1 MSELSLHPEIEKLRA
16 RVGELRLELR
26 ELHEEY
32 YEIQNEILPE
42 LHDKYDALFKKLEI
56 EIQRKTLAA
65 SEISRRAEIF
75 SLKLSRGE
83 KLSAEMIKLVN
94 TMVDREFR
102 RFKKSL
108 EDAFEKTQQERNA
121 EAEKKFTNEKVSPF
135 GNSGEVSKLYRA
147 IAKKLHPDVAGD
159 VTEHFKKFWAN
170 VQEAYQKRNLQ
181 KLRAL
186 HQILCVEDQF
196 SGKFHSERS
205 EFDALER
212 EVRQLEHKTE
222 SERRNLTRL
231 KSGEP
236 YSFKDQIHV
245 ETWITAQTKKL
256 EMQLLKKQ
264 REMEQADEILKEM
277 LGGNWLQIQQKNEKD
292 DEPFDDDFMRDAYFG
307 GKH

>member
-16 RVGELRLELR
+16 RVGELRLQMR
-26 ELHEEY
+26 ELLEEY
-32 YEIQNEILPE
+32 YSIQNEILPE

-108 EDAFEKTQQERNA
+108 EDAFEKTQEQRNS
-121 EAEKKFTNEKVSPF
+121 ENEKKFTSEKVNPL
-135 GNSGEVSKLYRA
+135 GNTSEVSKLYRA

-159 VTEHFKKFWAN
+159 VTDHFKKFWAN
-170 VQEAYQKRNLQ
+170 VQDAYQKRNVQ
-181 KLRAL
+181 KMRAL
-186 HQILCVEDQF
+186 HQMLCVEDQF
-196 SGKFHSERS
+196 SGKFDDHQS
-205 EFDALER
+205 EFDALSQEI
-212 EVRQLEHKTE
+212 RQLENKTE
-222 SERRNLTRL
+222 SENRKLQRL
-231 KSGEP
+231 KQQQP
-236 YSFKDQIHV
+236 YTFKENIHD
-245 ETWITAQTKKL
+245 EAWIAAHTKDL
-256 EMQLLKKQ
+256 ERQLLKKE
-264 REMEQADEILKEM
+264 REIEQANEILKEM
-277 LGGNWLQIQQKNEKD
+277 LGGNWLQIQQKNEKK